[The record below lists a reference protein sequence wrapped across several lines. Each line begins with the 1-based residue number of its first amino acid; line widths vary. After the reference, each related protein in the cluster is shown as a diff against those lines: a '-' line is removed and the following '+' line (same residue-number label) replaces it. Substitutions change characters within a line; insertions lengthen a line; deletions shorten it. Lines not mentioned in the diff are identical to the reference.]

1 MKTREQIYGREA
13 AGLLRDITMYHVLTA
28 EQLVRL
34 HPDHDTPKGR
44 EKIAG
49 LLAWLVKQ
57 GRVWHDE
64 GSPYYCDSEEGPG
77 GMDRGLFS
85 AVWVLT
91 DFIDQ
96 TDYHSTGD
104 FPAKVIFFAN
114 GEVYE
119 IVHAAPGKETLLSQ
133 MLANAGEQPSRC
145 LVLVDDPAQVEELQI
160 PNASGYCTVS
170 PEGEVHYYQK
180 E

>member
-1 MKTREQIYGREA
+1 MKTREQIYRREA
-13 AGLLRDITMYHVLTA
+13 AGLLRDITMYHVLTV

-34 HPDHDTPKGR
+34 HPIHNSPNGR
-44 EKIAG
+44 EKIIS
-49 LLAWLVKQ
+49 LLTYLIKQ
-57 GRVWHDE
+57 GRVWHEED
-64 GSPYYCDSEEGPG
+64 SPYYCDSEEGPDS
-77 GMDRGLFS
+77 MDRSLFA
-85 AVWVLT
+85 AVWVLA

-96 TDYHSTGD
+96 IDFHSTGD
-104 FPAKVIFFAN
+104 FPAKIIFFAN

-119 IVHAAPGKETLLSQ
+119 IVHAALGKETLLSQ
-133 MLANAGEQPSRC
+133 MLANEGEHPSRY
-145 LVLVDDPAQVEELQI
+145 LVLVDDPAQIRELQI

>member
-1 MKTREQIYGREA
+1 MKTREQIYRRET
-13 AGLLRDITMYHVLTA
+13 AGLLRDITMYHVLTV

-34 HPDHDTPKGR
+34 HPIHNTPNGR
-44 EKIAG
+44 EKIIS
-49 LLAWLVKQ
+49 LLTYLIKQ
-57 GRVWHDE
+57 GRVWHEED
-64 GSPYYCDSEEGPG
+64 SPYYCDSEEGPG
-77 GMDRGLFS
+77 GMDRGLFA
-85 AVWVLT
+85 AVWVLS

-96 TDYHSTGD
+96 TDFHSTGD
-104 FPAKVIFFAN
+104 FPAKIIFFAN

-133 MLANAGEQPSRC
+133 MLSNEGEQPSRY
-145 LVLVDDPAQVEELQI
+145 LVLVDDPAQIRELRI